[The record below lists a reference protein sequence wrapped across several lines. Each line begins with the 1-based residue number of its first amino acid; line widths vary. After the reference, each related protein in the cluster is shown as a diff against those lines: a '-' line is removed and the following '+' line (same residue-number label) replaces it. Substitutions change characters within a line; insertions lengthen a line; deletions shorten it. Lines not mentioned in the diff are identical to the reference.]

1 MEAWEKDLREKLE
14 GEIPNGVYIIDGS
27 GGKAMTGKM
36 GLIEFEVAVQRE
48 FRKNGKVK
56 EETPDGI

>member
-14 GEIPNGVYIIDGS
+14 EEIPNGVYIIDGS

-56 EETPDGI
+56 E